1 MAQLRPKR
9 GKEWTFAGPDGDFQ
23 VRFSGNLETNSPIA
37 FRAAALH
44 GQGFIITPAPI
55 VIDDLKS
62 GALVAVL
69 SDFLPKQFSIDA
81 LYPHREHLPAKV
93 RTFIDVVAKNL
104 RQADWNATSH
114 ETQ

>member
-1 MAQLRPKR
+1 MRQLTMANRR
-9 GKEWTFAGPDGDFQ
+9 DGSKGDLAAQ
-23 VRFSGNLETNSPIA
+23 ICDVRFSP
-37 FRAAALH
+37 
-44 GQGFIITPAPI
+44 
-55 VIDDLKS
+55 DLKS

-93 RTFIDVVAKNL
+93 RTFTDIVAKNF
-104 RQADWNATSH
+104 RQTDWDATRQ